1 MKAIEFDNVVKKFD
15 NGVLALD
22 GLTLT
27 VPAGTIFGFLGLNGA
42 GKTTSIRI
50 LAGLDRQ
57 DSGSV
62 NILGKS
68 LQEHGC
74 MIKRR
79 LGFVLDQPVYF
90 DWMTPREYL
99 EFIGAMYGL
108 EPGQTK
114 SRTDE
119 LIEFFDLTDDE
130 DRTINTFSTG
140 MKKKTSLAAAIIHAP
155 SLLILDEP
163 LEGIDAVVAA
173 SIRETLRVLA
183 SRGTTVFITS
193 HVMETV
199 EQLCSEIAIINS
211 GRVVLQCPTSSIR
224 QMARKRTANSPAG
237 EDASNEYAGLEDLF
251 IDVVSERVR
260 KKTLPYLRQ

>member
-1 MKAIEFDNVVKKFD
+1 MNAIEFNNVVKKFD

-22 GLTLT
+22 GLTLA

-57 DSGSV
+57 DSGTV
-62 NILGKS
+62 NILGKTM
-68 LQEHGC
+68 QEHGYT
-74 MIKRR
+74 IKCR

-99 EFIGAMYGL
+99 EFIGTMYGL
-108 EPGQTK
+108 DSAQIK
-114 SRTDE
+114 SRTGE

-140 MKKKTSLAAAIIHAP
+140 MKKKTSLAAAIIHVP

-173 SIRETLRVLA
+173 SIKETLRVLA

-199 EQLCSEIAIINS
+199 EQLCSEIAIINN
-211 GRVVLQCPTSSIR
+211 GRVVLQCPTSGIR
-224 QMARKRTANSPAG
+224 QISGK
-237 EDASNEYAGLEDLF
+237 EYAGLEDLF

-260 KKTLPYLRQ
+260 KKTLPYLQQ